1 MARCPVHRA
10 PAAPPLVQNGE
21 VNFQA
26 RHVGYIVA
34 GLFTLA
40 SIITST
46 WLVQKHLKWYS
57 CKPQQRHIVRL
68 LFMVP
73 IYAIITLAS
82 YLSLSNATSLLLIRD
97 AYESVV
103 LASFFSLLLEYLAGP
118 AHPPPEHPPK
128 SKKRRKNARDE
139 EQERLDTESTFPTGT
154 ESIAHPLTKA
164 ERATIVYK
172 VFYRVPMYPPN
183 HPLRTDPQNTHKPL
197 RWIFPLGSVRA
208 RPKDGLSYL
217 HWMKWGVLQYCVV
230 RPGSTLAAVI
240 LQQMGL
246 YCESSWSWR
255 WGHVYVVTIVS
266 VSVTVA
272 MYCLIQLYTTISKE
286 LKPYS
291 PLLKLFA
298 VKAVVFLTFWQSALL
313 SGLASLDIIKDTEYM
328 TAEDIVVGF
337 SALLQTFEM
346 MCFALLHVKAFSYVP
361 YKRIARIRTET
372 RSSPTPER
380 NRARDPDMPPLL
392 TPPNEERVGSRPDRP
407 VPAPPKQ
414 QLINLF
420 QAFTFTDTFRDFR
433 AGVLYFF
440 GRGAS
445 READDVCRRE
455 ERFREV
461 FGRERVQRSFMKVSG
476 YKGLPQDEGRAI
488 PGVQYSPLPTPPKE
502 DYDDAPQLS
511 LSKTRES
518 EDTVRD
524 GQLEYLVQRLDYGYS
539 PRAPDPPPRGAYVP
553 KHGPGP
559 SIAWSGDGVITPP
572 LTPGVVSPGR
582 SRSPRA
588 AGVGSPLQI
597 PGVSFP
603 PYAPGGSSPIYSPG
617 GTSQRQTPGV
627 GTSSYASPAPVS
639 PVKAP
644 SRRIGDVYVGGTRG
658 VEFVS
663 QPRPMGVYASPRPE
677 GTTTP
682 RLGESPTSPL
692 SAGPRLPPRLEGA
705 YISPRPE
712 AVHAPRS
719 GGARA
724 QRDRSQSLPLP
735 RTTGTHISPDSAQM
749 LAQASPLFQQSFTTE
764 ARANYPLSP
773 VSPPAQRG
781 RGDLA
786 PPRASGETR
795 RTSGCGGPSQ
805 RSSAYE
811 ACSPRT
817 SGYVDASQRYSGFTI
832 PQWASVTPTHSQWPT
847 DTTAPT
853 RRTSGVTTDPPS
865 PTRGRR
871 MSITEEEEPP
881 SREDSMLARMFSG
894 ATRTTESRARDS
906 ESAGAR
912 TSMTSFR
919 IGDNVSSTTGSDVG
933 VNDSVSVQPVR
944 TVSFCTGAPT
954 LVRLDTR
961 RDSISSPSLVSSS
974 VADRRDSPSS
984 PSSTSSLRSPT
995 FASRSHLPSP
1005 PEVARPL
1012 RRMSASL
1019 QLRVPQGPRVQ
1030 PRAIVLPAPLSPA
1043 RYPHSQ
1049 WRSTVVR
1056 TSSQARV
1063 SSVHGSVGHWS
1074 PLQPPSAS
1082 SSESGLV
1089 GRGAGRSSAGAV
1101 ALPSPEYTSMSSL
1114 SSLSNIEDRY
1124 PTTSR
1129 RSS

>member
-40 SIITST
+40 SIIASA

-164 ERATIVYK
+164 ERATIVHK
-172 VFYRVPMYPPN
+172 VFYRVPMYPLKLTSQLNISLPDLLY
-183 HPLRTDPQNTHKPL
+183 PRTLDQKCVWNTAQ
-197 RWIFPLGSVRA
+197 S
-208 RPKDGLSYL
+208 
-217 HWMKWGVLQYCVV
+217 Q
-230 RPGSTLAAVI
+230 
-240 LQQMGL
+240 
-246 YCESSWSWR
+246 
-255 WGHVYVVTIVS
+255 VVTIVS

-380 NRARDPDMPPLL
+380 SRARDPDMPPLL
-392 TPPNEERVGSRPDRP
+392 TPPNEERAGSRPDRP

-420 QAFTFTDTFRDFR
+420 QAFTFTDTFRDLR

-617 GTSQRQTPGV
+617 RTSQRQTPGV

-712 AVHAPRS
+712 AVHAPPS

-735 RTTGTHISPDSAQM
+735 RTAGTHISPDSAQM

-805 RSSAYE
+805 RNSAYE

-817 SGYVDASQRYSGFTI
+817 SGHVDPSQRYSGFTI

-944 TVSFCTGAPT
+944 TVSFRTGAPT
-954 LVRLDTR
+954 LIGEIRPR
-961 RDSISSPSLVSSS
+961 PQ
-974 VADRRDSPSS
+974 AQ
-984 PSSTSSLRSPT
+984 
-995 FASRSHLPSP
+995 HLPSDLLPLP
-1005 PEVARPL
+1005 PGHIFPR
-1012 RRMSASL
+1012 L
-1019 QLRVPQGPRVQ
+1019 QR
-1030 PRAIVLPAPLSPA
+1030 
-1043 RYPHSQ
+1043 
-1049 WRSTVVR
+1049 
-1056 TSSQARV
+1056 
-1063 SSVHGSVGHWS
+1063 
-1074 PLQPPSAS
+1074 
-1082 SSESGLV
+1082 
-1089 GRGAGRSSAGAV
+1089 
-1101 ALPSPEYTSMSSL
+1101 
-1114 SSLSNIEDRY
+1114 
-1124 PTTSR
+1124 
-1129 RSS
+1129 